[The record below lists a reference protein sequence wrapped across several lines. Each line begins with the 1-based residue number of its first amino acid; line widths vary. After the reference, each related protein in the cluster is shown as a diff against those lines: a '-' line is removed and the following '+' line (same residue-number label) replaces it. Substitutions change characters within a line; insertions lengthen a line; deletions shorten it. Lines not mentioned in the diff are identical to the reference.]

1 MKVKV
6 GIFTQTPTLSVYDI
20 CLSSPEM
27 ALEGNKYSTPDI
39 ANISVSMG
47 VAISIHS
54 IVILKI
60 LKKTYKIVLEFL
72 RLIKWKS
79 KFYLFFLWDNVSNLY
94 IDTLFQNSLIIFR
107 KEPAQVLVHVLKQS
121 VLLLSHNNVSLLC
134 FHCPLSPKYLG
145 KDHLTQLNKLSVR
158 FGGIWN
164 LNKD

>member
-27 ALEGNKYSTPDI
+27 GLEGNKYSTPDI

-79 KFYLFFLWDNVSNLY
+79 KFYLFF
-94 IDTLFQNSLIIFR
+94 
-107 KEPAQVLVHVLKQS
+107 
-121 VLLLSHNNVSLLC
+121 
-134 FHCPLSPKYLG
+134 
-145 KDHLTQLNKLSVR
+145 VR
-158 FGGIWN
+158 QC
-164 LNKD
+164 

>member
-47 VAISIHS
+47 VAISVHS

-79 KFYLFFLWDNVSNLY
+79 KFYLFFCETMLATY
-94 IDTLFQNSLIIFR
+94 TLTPFFKTL
-107 KEPAQVLVHVLKQS
+107 
-121 VLLLSHNNVSLLC
+121 
-134 FHCPLSPKYLG
+134 
-145 KDHLTQLNKLSVR
+145 
-158 FGGIWN
+158 
-164 LNKD
+164 